1 MTPTPSRGRLRLRDA
16 CEHAR
21 HLLGGECPSRTAR
34 ATLGGKLGRHGAKG
48 AALGGEFPPS
58 DHDSRLHA
66 RFSWADKAFYVTA
79 GACFLDPSFT
89 A

>member
-1 MTPTPSRGRLRLRDA
+1 MREFDS
-16 CEHAR
+16 EHANLR
-21 HLLGGECPSRTAR
+21 QLDRSVAQAYQELEQ
-34 ATLGGKLGRHGAKG
+34 GKLTRRGVARTTV
-48 AALGGEFPPS
+48 PPS

>member
-1 MTPTPSRGRLRLRDA
+1 MDEPDIDRLLARGALSGRQRDLVL
-16 CEHAR
+16 ER
-21 HLLGGECPSRTAR
+21 V
-34 ATLGGKLGRHGAKG
+34 
-48 AALGGEFPPS
+48 PPS

>member
-1 MTPTPSRGRLRLRDA
+1 MPAERIDIQAVRAPQIVRQSRQD
-16 CEHAR
+16 
-21 HLLGGECPSRTAR
+21 
-34 ATLGGKLGRHGAKG
+34 
-48 AALGGEFPPS
+48 EFL
-58 DHDSRLHA
+58 DSA